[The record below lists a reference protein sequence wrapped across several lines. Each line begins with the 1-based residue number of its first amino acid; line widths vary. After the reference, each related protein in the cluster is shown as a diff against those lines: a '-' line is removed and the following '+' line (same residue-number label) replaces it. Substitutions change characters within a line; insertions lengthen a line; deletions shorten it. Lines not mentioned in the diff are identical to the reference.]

1 MTADKRYDGTAGK
14 IFGYGTTYYYWT
26 GKQGTA
32 NSSTSS
38 LKADYGIDIGFLG
51 NGQGSG
57 NINVTSNQ
65 DMVLAGN
72 ISNAAVIDNSGDS
85 NYKGLGNVTLTSNH
99 EQLRRWATQK
109 SILTMSW
116 SGLIQGFR
124 SIMRLSAA
132 KLQLM
137 QQRMRVI
144 STSCLTGAI

>member
-65 DMVLAGN
+65 DMV
-72 ISNAAVIDNSGDS
+72 
-85 NYKGLGNVTLTSNH
+85 
-99 EQLRRWATQK
+99 WP
-109 SILTMSW
+109 
-116 SGLIQGFR
+116 
-124 SIMRLSAA
+124 
-132 KLQLM
+132 
-137 QQRMRVI
+137 VI
-144 STSCLTGAI
+144 SAMLLLSIIVATVITKDWGT

>member
-1 MTADKRYDGTAGK
+1 MT
-14 IFGYGTTYYYWT
+14 FGYGTTYYYWT

-85 NYKGLGNVTLTSNH
+85 N
-99 EQLRRWATQK
+99 
-109 SILTMSW
+109 
-116 SGLIQGFR
+116 
-124 SIMRLSAA
+124 
-132 KLQLM
+132 
-137 QQRMRVI
+137 
-144 STSCLTGAI
+144 